1 MFGGDLNARF
11 PFLIGER
18 AYGVLCI
25 KGACGI
31 PNSWG
36 GTVKSTLLFFLCTGF
51 KKIIAYIFV
60 QKYVF
65 QVIPPDLLREV

>member
-31 PNSWG
+31 PNSGG

-51 KKIIAYIFV
+51 KK
-60 QKYVF
+60 K
-65 QVIPPDLLREV
+65 